1 MARNVLI
8 ITSQEHQTTTGILP
22 EIRSFNFSVKT
33 KKNKKGFFTNTKES
47 EIQNFDE
54 LLDKFCEVWGR
65 RPRQQIFLI

>member
-33 KKNKKGFFTNTKES
+33 RRIKKDS
-47 EIQNFDE
+47 LRIQKNQ
-54 LLDKFCEVWGR
+54 KFMI
-65 RPRQQIFLI
+65 QILMSY